1 MITID
6 GLNKKQVAMLDK
18 LWSIDRSEQLNK
30 YLATLSTEDV
40 RIAQTL
46 IEMIILEQI
55 DEDTKDQT
63 RFPDVEN
70 LLEKIMKKG

>member
-30 YLATLSTEDV
+30 YLATLSTKDV
-40 RIAQTL
+40 RMAQTL

-63 RFPDVEN
+63 HFPDVEN

>member
-40 RIAQTL
+40 RMAQTL

-63 RFPDVEN
+63 HFPDVEN